1 MSINYSYKLKIHGS
15 LCWGH
20 SGIFNYVFKHPYGII
35 NPYQL
40 EFRKKWK
47 YQGFSWNFEPLFPLF
62 FFKVMCRPEFFKIS
76 KFFDLVCRP
85 QMYSLQILQYTTE
98 KLITLRENKI

>member
-1 MSINYSYKLKIHGS
+1 MSINYFCKLKMHGS

-47 YQGFSWNFEPLFPLF
+47 YQGFSWNFEPLFYHF
-62 FFKVMCRPEFFKIS
+62 FFKVMCRPEFFKIYF
-76 KFFDLVCRP
+76 FFDLVCRP
-85 QMYSLQILQYTTE
+85 RIYSLQIL
-98 KLITLRENKI
+98 